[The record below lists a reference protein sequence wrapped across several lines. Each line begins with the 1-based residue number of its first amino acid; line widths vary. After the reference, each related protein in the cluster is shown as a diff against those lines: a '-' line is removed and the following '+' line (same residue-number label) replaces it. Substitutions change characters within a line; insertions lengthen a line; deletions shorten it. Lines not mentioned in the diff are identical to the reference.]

1 MSAATTISGQPRLFD
16 ALMHPAHISGIHS
29 SDDGVFLSIL
39 LQEAQSSY
47 LISPLIHN
55 PQGLLPFIGGAGS
68 HNHQIMY
75 HTNKG
80 WVSGRQPGTLWAGL
94 IDWKNLASEN
104 RVDYRQ
110 GDVNDSFE
118 RLMSE

>member
-16 ALMHPAHISGIHS
+16 ALMRPAHISGIHS

-80 WVSGRQPGTLWAGL
+80 WVRLEKSCFGEQGRLSTREMSTIALSG
-94 IDWKNLASEN
+94 S
-104 RVDYRQ
+104 
-110 GDVNDSFE
+110 
-118 RLMSE
+118 

>member
-1 MSAATTISGQPRLFD
+1 MASSRLFSCGKLALVEVDHILPCPMMSAATTISGQPRLFD

-55 PQGLLPFIGGAGS
+55 PQGLLPFIGYRFYVIA
-68 HNHQIMY
+68 IM
-75 HTNKG
+75 
-80 WVSGRQPGTLWAGL
+80 PWAL
-94 IDWKNLASEN
+94 EH
-104 RVDYRQ
+104 
-110 GDVNDSFE
+110 
-118 RLMSE
+118 